1 MPKKAITSTA
11 FQIIVLAD
19 VTPRPD
25 GTFVLRPQVPD
36 TACDTWIEVKEA
48 AKLIGVCLENCYDL
62 VKDGYLV
69 SRHPLDR
76 KILISLKSVRT
87 FYQAT
92 VNPAFWTAPDL
103 RKSHIAAVR
112 AAQAALCA

>member
-25 GTFVLRPQVPD
+25 GTYILRPQVPD

-48 AKLIGVCLENCYDL
+48 AKLIGVSLTEFYQM
-62 VKDGYLV
+62 VKDDYFV
-69 SRHPLDR
+69 RRYPLDR
-76 KILISLKSVRT
+76 KILISLKSVRE

-92 VNPAFWTAPDL
+92 VNPAFWTTPDL
-103 RKSHIAAVR
+103 REAHIAAARV
-112 AAQAALCA
+112 AQAALCA